1 MKKKFLIIGQQPVMQ
16 IWEYEVEAETEE
28 EAMAMVENGD
38 VDTYEY
44 TVQPDIFGDVEYSVE
59 ELES

>member
-1 MKKKFLIIGQQPVMQ
+1 MKKKFLIIAHQPVTQ

-28 EAMAMVENGD
+28 EALAMVENGEID
-38 VDTYEY
+38 PYEY
-44 TVQPDIFGDVEYSVE
+44 VIDIDAFSSPEYTIE

>member
-1 MKKKFLIIGQQPVMQ
+1 MKRFLIIAQQPVTQ

-28 EAMAMVENGD
+28 EALAMVENGEID
-38 VDTYEY
+38 PYEY
-44 TVQPDIFGDVEYSVE
+44 VIDIDAFSSPEYIIE